1 MKRRVSFFWVRFLC
15 FGLLSF
21 SVLPARGADVQDK
34 SLKSPFKGLESK
46 VAALAREFPRALA
59 FRPPE
64 EGPQGDFV
72 RFVKAA
78 EPLCERFQLPREG
91 LYEALR
97 DYGKKRLS
105 KIDVRDLETA
115 RFYFILGRYPE
126 AVEIALSAGDEAHRS
141 KKRLSA
147 EVVAALELAAYGSM
161 EQRKYVDARKYLTV
175 AATETNPKDDLSLWT
190 QIQTA
195 MAHTS
200 YLLTDYPAQQKIL
213 REVMDRHRLAL
224 GPGHIETL
232 RYHNELAAA
241 LYDQRQ
247 DVAAEKEYRAIL
259 QRLEENE
266 EADSPALTSV
276 RKNLAAVLES
286 LGRLVEEESL
296 RREVLASQQ
305 RTLGKTHPQVLSSRF
320 RLANCLRGQKKF
332 EEAEAELNSMLVFT
346 QRFFGQDSSEVIRSR
361 SNLASYFYELG
372 RYAEAATQFQ
382 VLYEQ
387 EKKIFGPDHS
397 ETLTSYNDLGVCM
410 NELGQHEKAEAI
422 LSHVLQCRLKKL
434 PPDDLD
440 TLGTR
445 NNLGIAYEGQKKL
458 LLAEEQYR
466 ASYTARAR
474 LLGPDH
480 PKTLAVRN
488 NLTGLL
494 KDDHTLEQVLQEYR
508 SMLVTLEK
516 QQGPDHPQT
525 MVAHTNIANY
535 LIRLKR
541 FSEAEKELRW
551 IYETRLKTLGTRHPL
566 TLESQIAWNWN
577 FYEQQRYAQAE
588 EKMRQSI
595 PLFREVLQPEELLL
609 QQFYCQYSLC
619 LAMTGRMDEA
629 IRLLSKTQ
637 ETLAKHHGNHPLTEG
652 AATNLALLKKA
663 QATPNLQPGGGQI
676 IQGIS
681 PAAVMQAK
689 FQNTTE
695 LPLSLPWS
703 LPTQVSPP
711 ASLSPSASASPAAA
725 Q

>member
-1 MKRRVSFFWVRFLC
+1 M
-15 FGLLSF
+15 
-21 SVLPARGADVQDK
+21 
-34 SLKSPFKGLESK
+34 
-46 VAALAREFPRALA
+46 AALVREFPRALA

-64 EGPQGDFV
+64 EGPRGDFV

-91 LYEALR
+91 FYEALR

-105 KIDVRDLETA
+105 QINVRDLETA

-141 KKRLSA
+141 KKRVSA
-147 EVVAALELAAYGSM
+147 EVVAALELAAYGSL
-161 EQRKYVDARKYLTV
+161 EQRKYVDARKYLAV
-175 AATETNPKDDLSLWT
+175 AVTETNPNDDLSLWT

-213 REVMDRHRLAL
+213 REVMERHRLAL

-232 RYHNELAAA
+232 RYHNELATA

-259 QRLEENE
+259 RRLEENE

-286 LGRLVEEESL
+286 LGRLAEEETL
-296 RREVLASQQ
+296 RRQVLASQQ
-305 RTLGKTHPQVLSSRF
+305 RTLGKTHPQVLSNRF
-320 RLANCLRGQKKF
+320 RLAKCLRGQKKF
-332 EEAEAELNSMLVFT
+332 EEAESELNSMLVFT
-346 QRFFGQDSSEVIRSR
+346 QRFFGPDSGEVLRSR
-361 SNLASYFYELG
+361 SNLATYLYELG
-372 RYAEAATQFQ
+372 RYAEAATQLQ

-387 EKKIFGPDHS
+387 EKKVLGPDHS

-410 NELGQHEKAEAI
+410 NELGQHEKAEEI
-422 LSHVLQCRLKKL
+422 LSYVLQCRLKNL

-445 NNLGIAYEGQKKL
+445 NNLGIAYEKQNKL

-466 ASYTARAR
+466 AAYTARAR

-480 PKTLAVRN
+480 PKTLAARN
-488 NLTGLL
+488 NLTGLF
-494 KDDHTLEQVLQEYR
+494 KDDRSLEQVLQEYR
-508 SMLVTLEK
+508 SMLATLEK

-525 MVAHTNIANY
+525 MVAHSNIANY
-535 LIRLKR
+535 LSRLKR
-541 FSEAEKELRW
+541 FAEAEKELRW
-551 IYETRLKTLGTRHPL
+551 IYETRLKTLGSRHPL

-577 FYEQQRYAQAE
+577 LYEQQHYVQAE
-588 EKMRQSI
+588 QRMRQSLPI
-595 PLFREVLQPEELLL
+595 LMEVLQPEELLL

-619 LAMTGRMDEA
+619 LAMTGKMDEA
-629 IRLLSKTQ
+629 IRLLSKTE
-637 ETLAKHHGNHPLTEG
+637 ETLAKHHGKHPL
-652 AATNLALLKKA
+652 AADATNNLALLKKA

-681 PAAVMQAK
+681 PAAVMQTK
-689 FQNTTE
+689 FQNSTE
-695 LPLSLPWS
+695 LPLSLPWAMPPQG
-703 LPTQVSPP
+703 LPP
-711 ASLSPSASASPAAA
+711 ASLIPMASGSPASAP
-725 Q
+725 